1 MACAPL
7 LLEQFIYKKR
17 NFAYAFVRHR
27 LFVLCKQSV
36 GPEIQLFTSP
46 QLINVFFII
55 YYYISA
61 NSRSVGGGHQTHRD
75 LAQVESE
82 ASV

>member
-46 QLINVFFII
+46 QLINVFLLFII
-55 YYYISA
+55 TFQLIRVPA
-61 NSRSVGGGHQTHRD
+61 
-75 LAQVESE
+75 
-82 ASV
+82 